1 MKMHGLWKSSILVEK
16 LHFYGPKPLY
26 DFVFEKI
33 EIRQTIFTKWKMFAE
48 IIITMNKYPNIK
60 SLRLQNNYKQE
71 YVADILGIS
80 QPEYSKIEGGMRRID
95 AFMITELCK
104 LYDVKMDEL
113 LRRDVIRPN
122 HAMASDSMGAAA
134 YGQMPGTDL
143 LVRLMDNY
151 TVLLDNY
158 VKQQQTTERIINRLF
173 EQQRA

>member
-1 MKMHGLWKSSILVEK
+1 
-16 LHFYGPKPLY
+16 
-26 DFVFEKI
+26 
-33 EIRQTIFTKWKMFAE
+33 MFAE
-48 IIITMNKYPNIK
+48 IIFTMNKYPNIK

-71 YVADILGIS
+71 YVADVLGIS
-80 QPEYSKIEGGMRRID
+80 QPEYSKIEGGTRRID

-113 LRRDVIRPN
+113 LRRDVLRPN
-122 HAMASDSMGAAA
+122 HAMASESMVAAA
-134 YGQMPGTDL
+134 YGQLPGADL